1 MKMRRDNNITI
12 QVGDKLEPIAEEVF
26 KLVTKN
32 ILTIYKAEY
41 TQYGFYKCRGS
52 ENVSLNNA
60 MPGDCAGGTKG
71 LQIGTNLNEILRHFV
86 YAQLEQYKVQ
96 ESGAEITEK
105 YNGSERDQMDL
116 FLKFKEI
123 FASDMDWVMSAIA
136 HEAKHT
142 YGVIG
147 GNTFLKEGI
156 TEQTTR
162 EDCDKYGM
170 YMEPTSH
177 TQEANFIRKL
187 ELIVHYF

>member
-123 FASDMDWVMSAIA
+123 FASDMDWVMLAIA

-147 GNTFLKEGI
+147 GNAFLKEGI